1 MNSCILI
8 GRLTRNPS
16 FSTGTNEN
24 GEYSVAGFYLAVP
37 RKTSKE
43 CSYIKIT
50 SFGKTAEFVKNYLTK
65 GKKIAVRGEL
75 VTGSYKDQKT
85 DQTVYTT
92 EIFAQEI
99 EFADKK
105 ESNGKDSQPQIPPPC
120 PDEYGFTHVPDADLG
135 DLPFK

>member
-1 MNSCILI
+1 MNTCILI

-16 FSTGTNEN
+16 FSTGTTEK
-24 GEYSVAGFYLAVP
+24 GEFSVASFYLAVP

-43 CSYIKIT
+43 CSYVKIT
-50 SFGKTAEFVKNYLTK
+50 TFGKIAEFVKNYLIK

-75 VTGSYKDQKT
+75 VTGSYKDPKT

-92 EIFAQEI
+92 EIIAQEI

-105 ESNGKDSQPQIPPPC
+105 ENDGKEQQSKMPPPC
-120 PDEYGFTHVPDADLG
+120 PDAYGFTHVPDVDLG